1 MEKMQITE
9 QELNQIITNCINE
22 ELDEWGGWGPFKTAK
37 NTFKRQD
44 RYQRRYDDAVKKG
57 NMRKAIRNAGKLER
71 EKARVDAARQM
82 MGVKEFPY
90 NEGDRPEFANDKN
103 MVMKFQSW
111 VNANSKQGPVL
122 AVDGLWGPKSQA
134 AFNEWIK
141 VMKQQIGQTAQQT
154 QFDNNVKKIAQGTQP
169 LSYPTQE

>member
-1 MEKMQITE
+1 MQITE
-9 QELNQIITNCINE
+9 QELNQIITDCINE
-22 ELDEWGGWGPFKTAK
+22 ELDEWGGWGAFKTAK

-44 RYQRRYDDAVKKG
+44 RYQRRYNDAVKKG
-57 NMRKAIRNAGKLER
+57 KMNKAIRNAGKLER
-71 EKARVDAARQM
+71 EKSRVDAARQM

-90 NEGDRPEFANDKN
+90 NEGDKPDFATDKD

-111 VNANSKQGPVL
+111 VNANSQQGPVL

-141 VMKQQIGQTAQQT
+141 VMKQQLGQTAQQT
-154 QFDNNVKKIAQGTQP
+154 QFDDNVAKISKGTP
-169 LSYPTQE
+169 TLKYPQQ